1 MNSDKDHP
9 YDGIVECSS
18 PPCFMH
24 ELSPDYVGMPLR
36 TDAWTDVVRW
46 RKAERKRLLDQRLLM
61 TAGDRRTRSKRIGKG
76 IDRAAGDIDG
86 LVVAAYWPFRC
97 EPDLRDWQRDAMAR
111 GARIALPVVIRK
123 GWPLEFRI
131 WSPGDRLERGAWNIL
146 VPAGG
151 PPVEPDIV
159 IAPGVGFDRDRYRLG
174 YGGGFFDRTLA
185 AMNRKPL
192 VIGVGYA
199 EARLE
204 TIYPQPHDIPMNV
217 IVTDGT
223 A

>member
-1 MNSDKDHP
+1 MTSDKES
-9 YDGIVECSS
+9 YDIVECSS

-24 ELSPDYVGMPLR
+24 ELSPDFIAMPAR
-36 TDAWTDVVRW
+36 TDAWTDVARW
-46 RKAERKRLLDQRLLM
+46 RKAERRRLLDERLLM
-61 TAGDRRTRSKRIGKG
+61 SADERRARSERIGRNL
-76 IDRAAGDIDG
+76 DRVAGDIEG
-86 LVVAAYWPFRC
+86 RIVAVYWPFRG
-97 EPDLRDWQRDAMAR
+97 EPDLRDWQAGAMAS

-131 WSPGDRLERGAWNIL
+131 WSPGDPLERGAWNIL

-159 IAPGVGFDRDRYRLG
+159 IAPGVGFDSDKYRLG

-185 AMNRKPL
+185 ALYRKPL

-199 EARLE
+199 EARVA
-204 TIYPQPHDIPMNV
+204 TIYPQPHDIPMNL
-217 IVTDGT
+217 IVTDE
-223 A
+223 AD

>member
-1 MNSDKDHP
+1 
-9 YDGIVECSS
+9 
-18 PPCFMH
+18 
-24 ELSPDYVGMPLR
+24 
-36 TDAWTDVVRW
+36 
-46 RKAERKRLLDQRLLM
+46 
-61 TAGDRRTRSKRIGKG
+61 
-76 IDRAAGDIDG
+76 
-86 LVVAAYWPFRC
+86 
-97 EPDLRDWQRDAMAR
+97 MA
-111 GARIALPVVIRK
+111 
-123 GWPLEFRI
+123 
-131 WSPGDRLERGAWNIL
+131 
-146 VPAGG
+146 
-151 PPVEPDIV
+151 DIV

-217 IVTDGT
+217 IVTDET